1 MNHKSI
7 PTEKYKRSA
16 ISAITTAKIGLK
28 HATYLGK
35 KKLSSAENTELQDH
49 QHAEEIGKILINAL
63 MQLRGTALKVAQ
75 MMSMELDML
84 PEPIRAELT
93 KACSRVTP
101 LNRAHIR
108 KVYLTEFN
116 KTPESVFKT
125 FDSNAFAAASL
136 GQVHR
141 AISSEDEQLAVKI
154 QYPGIA
160 ASIKSDVQLVRGI
173 MKSISLG
180 SAYLPRWEIIDEVLR
195 GVQEQLEK
203 EIDYR
208 QEAENTQWFAEH
220 MSLPDTR
227 IPKVYAQFS
236 GNKVLTTEFIAGEH
250 LNEWLADNPSQ
261 TDRNH
266 YGQILF
272 DLFNYQLHELNVLH
286 ADPHPGN
293 FLICDDGSIALIDFG
308 CIQRLAPNYSKT
320 IIRLFTR
327 DPQKIHQ
334 AYIDLGIMN
343 HDLSFEKFERDI
355 FRLIE
360 PMHTWMSSPCLV
372 QKFDFSKLPAMPKND
387 LSQMKK
393 AIKEINNVQ
402 QDQLYF
408 DRSYF
413 GLLSILKKIGA
424 KINTEKFL
432 KPTLN

>member
-1 MNHKSI
+1 MNHNSI
-7 PTEKYKRSA
+7 PTKKYKRSA
-16 ISAITTAKIGLK
+16 ITAITTAKIGLK

-35 KKLSSAENTELQDH
+35 KKLSSAKNTELQDH

-84 PEPIRAELT
+84 PEPVRAELT

-116 KTPESVFKT
+116 KTPESVFKI
-125 FDSNAFAAASL
+125 FDSDAFAAASL

-141 AISSEDEQLAVKI
+141 AISSENEQLAVKI

-208 QEAENTQWFAEH
+208 QEAENTQWFTEH
-220 MSLPDTR
+220 MSLPSIR
-227 IPKVYAQFS
+227 IPKVYARFS
-236 GNKVLTTEFIAGEH
+236 GNKILTTEFIAGKH
-250 LNEWLADNPSQ
+250 LNEWLTDNPSQ

-266 YGQILF
+266 FGQLLF

-308 CIQRLAPNYSKT
+308 CIQRLAPNYSNT
-320 IIRLFTR
+320 IIRLFNR

-334 AYIDLGIMN
+334 AYIDLGIIS
-343 HDLSFEKFERDI
+343 HELSFEKFERDI

-360 PMHTWMSSPCLV
+360 PMHTWMSSPCLA

-424 KINTEKFL
+424 KIDTVKFL
-432 KPTLN
+432 APTL